1 MWHKPFKAIFV
12 SACMLLGCAGG
23 QAALASGCTTQAQMT
38 AAQRDAL
45 VNSVHSLMA
54 DMQSG
59 NMQALRQVTIPSL
72 AANFSSFA
80 NSIEKLKPEIQSAA
94 VTVDNLYLLDASDS
108 DAAPTEVDFYC
119 GSPVVSLHF
128 GSLPRGAYALAIVHA
143 TGVKN
148 PQQIS
153 LVLAQANGRWLLGG
167 FFVKPM
173 LNAGHDGIWYWKN
186 ARNYAQAK
194 DEWSAWLYYETASN
208 LLNPLNF
215 LSSPNLQM
223 LLREADKIR
232 PATFP
237 GQHPIVLTV
246 RGVNYNVDA
255 VGTTTA
261 FGTLDL
267 DVRYAPD
274 ASEAAQ
280 LSNPPIARQQVT
292 AIMSALV
299 ELHPGLK
306 QAFHGI
312 WVHAQQGS
320 ASLFALELPMEAIAS
335 APPPQAAEA
344 QGAGSR

>member
-1 MWHKPFKAIFV
+1 MSHKFV
-12 SACMLLGCAGG
+12 KVTTIAACIVLCFACA
-23 QAALASGCTTQAQMT
+23 QAALGAACTTQAQMT
-38 AAQRDAL
+38 AAERDAL
-45 VNSVHSLMA
+45 ASSAHSLLA
-54 DMQSG
+54 NVQSG
-59 NMQALRQVTIPSL
+59 NMQALQQGAISSL
-72 AANFSSFA
+72 AANFSSLA
-80 NSIEKLKPEIQSAA
+80 GSIENLKPQIQTATM
-94 VTVDNLYLLDASDS
+94 TVDNLYLLDASDNP
-108 DAAPTEVDFYC
+108 AAPAEADFYC

-128 GSLPRGAYALAIVHA
+128 GSLPRGTYALVIAHA

-153 LVLAQANGRWLLGG
+153 LILAQSNGRWLLGG

-173 LNAGHDGIWYWKN
+173 ITAGHDGIWFWQN
-186 ARNYAQAK
+186 ARNYARTK
-194 DEWSAWLYYETASN
+194 DEWPAWLYYQTASD

-215 LSSPNLQM
+215 LSSPNLQV
-223 LLREADKIR
+223 LRQEADKIR

-237 GQHPIVLTV
+237 DQHPMVLTV
-246 RGVNYNVDA
+246 RGVNYNVNA

-261 FGTLDL
+261 FGALDL
-267 DVRYAPD
+267 DVRYAPN
-274 ASEAAQ
+274 AEEAAQ
-280 LSNPPIARQQVT
+280 LSNPPMARQQVT

-320 ASLFALELPMEAIAS
+320 ASLFALELPMQAIAS

-344 QGAGSR
+344 ASAGR

>member
-1 MWHKPFKAIFV
+1 MSHKFLKVAAISLSLVLSF
-12 SACMLLGCAGG
+12 AGG
-23 QAALASGCTTQAQMT
+23 QAALGAACTTQAQMT

-45 VNSVHSLMA
+45 ANSAHSLLA

-59 NMQALRQVTIPSL
+59 NMQALQQGTIPSL
-72 AANFSSFA
+72 AANFTRLA
-80 NSIEKLKPEIQSAA
+80 GSIENLKPQIQTATI
-94 VTVDNLYLLDASDS
+94 TVDNLYLLDASDNP
-108 DAAPTEVDFYC
+108 AAPADADFYC

-128 GSLPRGAYALAIVHA
+128 GSLPRGTYALAIVHA
-143 TGVKN
+143 TGVKD

-153 LVLAQANGRWLLGG
+153 LVLAQVNGRWLLGG

-173 LNAGHDGIWYWKN
+173 LTAGHDGIWYWEN
-186 ARNYAQAK
+186 ARNYAQAR
-194 DEWSAWLYYETASN
+194 DEWSAWLYYQAASD

-215 LSSPNLQM
+215 LSSPNLQV
-223 LLREADKIR
+223 LHQEADKIR

-237 GQHPIVLTV
+237 DQHPMVLTV
-246 RGVNYNVDA
+246 RGINYNVDA

-261 FGTLDL
+261 FGALDL
-267 DVRYAPD
+267 DVRYAPN
-274 ASEAAQ
+274 AEEAVQ
-280 LSNPPIARQQVT
+280 LSNPPMARQQVT

-320 ASLFALELPMEAIAS
+320 NSLFALELPMQAIAS
-335 APPPQAAEA
+335 APAPQAAEA
-344 QGAGSR
+344 ATAGR

>member
-1 MWHKPFKAIFV
+1 MLHKSLKLIAV
-12 SACMLLGCAGG
+12 SVCTVLSFAGG
-23 QAALASGCTTQAQMT
+23 QAALGAACTTQAQMA

-45 VNSVHSLMA
+45 ANSVHGLLA
-54 DMQSG
+54 NMQSG
-59 NMQALRQVTIPSL
+59 NMPALQQDAIPSL
-72 AANFSSFA
+72 AANFSRLAS
-80 NSIEKLKPEIQSAA
+80 SIENLKPQIQAA
-94 VTVDNLYLLDASDS
+94 TITVDNLYLLDASENP
-108 DAAPTEVDFYC
+108 ATPAETDFYC

-128 GSLPRGAYALAIVHA
+128 GSLPRGTYALAIAHA

-153 LVLAQANGRWLLGG
+153 LVLAQANARWLLGG

-173 LNAGHDGIWYWKN
+173 LTAGHDGIWYWEN

-194 DEWSAWLYYETASN
+194 DAWSAWLYYQTASD

-215 LSSPNLQM
+215 LSSPNLQV
-223 LLREADKIR
+223 LHQEADKIR
-232 PATFP
+232 PVTFP
-237 GQHPIVLTV
+237 DQHPIVLTV
-246 RGVNYNVDA
+246 QGVNYNVDA

-261 FGTLDL
+261 FGALDL
-267 DVRYAPD
+267 DVRYAPN
-274 ASEAAQ
+274 AEEIVQ
-280 LSNPPIARQQVT
+280 LSNPPMARQQVT

-320 ASLFALELPMEAIAS
+320 NSLFALELPMQEIAS
-335 APPPQAAEA
+335 APPPQAAE
-344 QGAGSR
+344 GATAAR